1 MRARFPCLPL
11 LLGKEAE
18 KKEKKKEEE
27 NKNQLPGVS
36 GVVDVVPHATQQLDD
51 DARVA
56 LSLSRSSFFYI
67 FFFFSYPNQKKKKKK
82 KKKWINLCMPN
93 ADVEPG
99 GVSIISFII
108 FLGPPGPLQHQQ
120 QQQQH

>member
-18 KKEKKKEEE
+18 KKGKKKEE

-51 DARVA
+51 DAGV
-56 LSLSRSSFFYI
+56 SRSSFFFFI
-67 FFFFSYPNQKKKKKK
+67 FFFFFSYSNQKKKKKKK

-120 QQQQH
+120 QQQQQH